1 MTPIS
6 FKANFVKNAN
16 IQQVLTPDKSKDKK
30 VAIVELD
37 RNNIFD
43 KIAMRHTAIRWENP
57 ENNYAYG
64 VANDMVRWTHNE
76 NETDH
81 YIAITK
87 QKKDFEHLN
96 SEKILGVALFTEKKH
111 EKNELKWLQ
120 VDPKT
125 KYSKTGEPREY
136 TGIGKAIVE
145 HIKTISKKPFE
156 VFSDP
161 DAINFYT
168 KLGLKYKEKTGM
180 LTYHPPFNFK
190 QFCKDMLSKF

>member
-57 ENNYAYG
+57 ENNYAFG

-87 QKKDFEHLN
+87 QK
-96 SEKILGVALFTEKKH
+96 TT
-111 EKNELKWLQ
+111 Q
-120 VDPKT
+120 
-125 KYSKTGEPREY
+125 
-136 TGIGKAIVE
+136 
-145 HIKTISKKPFE
+145 
-156 VFSDP
+156 
-161 DAINFYT
+161 
-168 KLGLKYKEKTGM
+168 M
-180 LTYHPPFNFK
+180 
-190 QFCKDMLSKF
+190 